1 MCYNIQLAYLGSF
14 INLLFFW
21 MEKTMINFIIGF
33 VVGIIVTII
42 AIIAYILWA
51 SRDERNFCRIAT
63 KILEKK

>member
-1 MCYNIQLAYLGSF
+1 
-14 INLLFFW
+14 

-51 SRDERNFCRIAT
+51 SRDERNFRRIAT